1 MTAAGN
7 PRKNVR
13 KEKYAVGATQ
23 RRETKKQIAITAGN
37 EDYEYA
43 DSVEQYLS
51 SAAEAPLL
59 TAQEEVELAKRIEA
73 GDADARERMICS
85 NLRLVVSIAKRYRY
99 TQTLSLLDLIQEG
112 NLGLITAVERY
123 DYRVGCRFSTF
134 ATWWIRQAISRSIS
148 DSDRTIR
155 LPVHMSETVRKVTQT
170 IFQLEQMG
178 GVQRDAGELA
188 KLLGLR
194 KDTVELSLQFAHLPI
209 SLETPLA
216 NDETSVFGDFIEDR
230 AATSPEEHAMQTSM
244 QAALEEQLG
253 TLSERERDILE
264 LRFGIRKDKA
274 YTLEEIG
281 RMYSLTRERIRQIE
295 GKALRKLRRPNRR
308 KYLEDY
314 VY

>member
-1 MTAAGN
+1 
-7 PRKNVR
+7 
-13 KEKYAVGATQ
+13 VGATQ
-23 RRETKKQIAITAGN
+23 RQETGKKIPLVTENA
-37 EDYEYA
+37 DYECA

-73 GDADARERMICS
+73 GDADARERMICA
-85 NLRLVVSIAKRYRY
+85 NLRLVVSIAKRYRF

-112 NLGLITAVERY
+112 NLGLMTAVERY

-170 IFQLEQMG
+170 IMQLEQKD
-178 GVQRDAGELA
+178 GVQCNTDELA
-188 KLLGLR
+188 EMLGLR
-194 KDTVELSLQFAHLPI
+194 KDTVELSLRIAHHPI

-230 AATSPEEHAMQTSM
+230 ATISPEEHAMQASM

-281 RMYSLTRERIRQIE
+281 SMYSLTRERIRQIE